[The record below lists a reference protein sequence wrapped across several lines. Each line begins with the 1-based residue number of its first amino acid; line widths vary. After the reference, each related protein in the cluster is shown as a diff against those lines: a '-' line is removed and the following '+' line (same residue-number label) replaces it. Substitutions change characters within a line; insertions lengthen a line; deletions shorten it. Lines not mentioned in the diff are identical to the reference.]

1 MIRAFLHSV
10 AAKTAVVAIVF
21 FAVPLLLYQQFQ
33 DVDQDKR
40 QLLLRSLENQG
51 QVIGE
56 SLRPQ
61 LKDYDGEA
69 LRGIGQALQRLG
81 GVDGLK
87 IKLLLRPASADD
99 PSGFYYIASAPSV
112 SGEYLEEERAE
123 LVETGVFEKLQDTCA
138 GNRPLGVRYRNPA
151 GEEEVLT
158 SVTPVKTDAGCWA
171 VITSH
176 GTDAAL
182 GAAIGQP
189 YWQTPEVQAAFVI
202 YVIMALLV
210 ILLFVAIWR
219 ALRRF
224 ARAART
230 IRVQG
235 IADAGPQFAEINR
248 VPELEGVAVEFD
260 RMVTTLRNA
269 AHAIRHAA
277 EDNAHAFKTPIA
289 TIAQSIEPLRRAAG
303 ENPRAQRSIE
313 LIERSLDRLDA
324 LVAASRRMD
333 EATAE
338 LMEAPRERIDLPQFV
353 GATLDGYT
361 DQAAAKGVQLDRRL
375 ANRVEVLASEDMLET
390 VLENL
395 LDNAIDFSP
404 QGGRIEVSVGREH
417 NDAVL
422 SVTDAGPGVDPDR
435 IQQIFER
442 YVSSRASHAQSGGDN
457 GQGASNGQGSSNGQG
472 ASKGQAVTPAQED
485 AESARIAQSPTSG
498 SQHFGIGLWLVRRN
512 VEAMGGEVAAENASP
527 TGLRIT
533 ARLPLST

>member
-87 IKLLLRPASADD
+87 IKLLLRPASAND

-112 SGEYLEEERAE
+112 SGDYLEEERAE

-189 YWQTPEVQAAFVI
+189 YWQTPEVQAAFIV

-361 DQAAAKGVQLDRRL
+361 DQAAAKGVQLHRRL

-404 QGGRIEVSVGREH
+404 QGGRIDVSVGREQ

-422 SVTDAGPGVDPDR
+422 SVTDAGPGVEPDR

-442 YVSSRASHAQSGGDN
+442 YISSRASHAESSGDN
-457 GQGASNGQGSSNGQG
+457 GQGASNGQSNSNGQ
-472 ASKGQAVTPAQED
+472 AITEAQSD
-485 AESARIAQSPTSG
+485 AESARIAQSPTAG

-527 TGLRIT
+527 NGLRIT

>member
-1 MIRAFLHSV
+1 MLRAFFHSV
-10 AAKTAVVAIVF
+10 AAKTAVVMVVF

-56 SLRPQ
+56 ALRPE
-61 LKDYDGEA
+61 LENYDGEA
-69 LRGIGQALQRLG
+69 LRGLPETLQRLG

-87 IKLLLRPASADD
+87 IKLLLRPADSQEANR
-99 PSGFYYIASAPSV
+99 FYYMASAPSV
-112 SGEYLEEERAE
+112 SGDYLEQERAE
-123 LVETGVFEKLQDTCA
+123 LVQTGVFEKLQDTCA
-138 GNRPLGVRYRNPA
+138 GNRPLAVRYRNPA
-151 GEEEVLT
+151 GQEEVLT
-158 SVTPVKTDAGCWA
+158 SVTPVKTDDGCWA

-182 GAAIGQP
+182 GAALGQP
-189 YWQTPEVQAAFVI
+189 YWQTPEVQAAFII

-235 IADAGPQFAEINR
+235 IAEGGPSFTEINR
-248 VPELEGVAVEFD
+248 VPELEGVADEFD

-289 TIAQSIEPLRRAAG
+289 TIAQSVEPLKRLAG
-303 ENPRAQRSIE
+303 DQPRAQRSIE

-324 LVAASRRMD
+324 LVAAARRMD

-338 LMEAPRERIDLPQFV
+338 LMEAPRERIDLPRFV

-361 DQAAAKGVQLDRRL
+361 DTARQKGVRLERRL
-375 ANRVEVLASEDMLET
+375 ANKVEVLASEDMLET

-404 QGGRIEVSVGREH
+404 EGGRIEVAVGRE
-417 NDAVL
+417 NGDAVV
-422 SVTDAGPGVDPDR
+422 SVTDAGPGVEADR
-435 IQQIFER
+435 LTQIFDR
-442 YVSSRASHAQSGGDN
+442 YVSSRATGN
-457 GQGASNGQGSSNGQG
+457 GAD
-472 ASKGQAVTPAQED
+472 TPAGAGGNGSDPAAEER
-485 AESARIAQSPTSG
+485 ESARIAQSPTAG

-512 VEAMGGEVAAENASP
+512 VEAMGGEVSADNASP
-527 TGLRIT
+527 NGLRVT
-533 ARLPLST
+533 ARLPLSG

>member
-10 AAKTAVVAIVF
+10 AAKTAVVVIVF

-61 LKDYDGEA
+61 LKEYDGDA

-99 PSGFYYIASAPSV
+99 PGGFYYIASAPSV
-112 SGEYLEEERAE
+112 SGDYLEEERAE

-235 IADAGPQFAEINR
+235 ISEAGPQFAQINR

-303 ENPRAQRSIE
+303 DQPRAQRSIE

-324 LVAASRRMD
+324 LVAAARRMD

-338 LMEAPRERIDLPQFV
+338 LMEAPRERIDLPRFV

-404 QGGRIEVSVGREH
+404 TGGRIEVSVGRQQT
-417 NDAVL
+417 DAVL
-422 SVTDAGPGVDPDR
+422 SVTDAGPGVEADR

-442 YVSSRASHAQSGGDN
+442 YVSSRASHNNGGGN
-457 GQGASNGQGSSNGQG
+457 GQTAGDASNDGQG
-472 ASKGQAVTPAQED
+472 QEMTAEQEN
-485 AESARIAQSPTSG
+485 AESARIAQSPTAG

-512 VEAMGGEVAAENASP
+512 VEAMGGEVTAENASP
-527 TGLRIT
+527 HGLRIT
-533 ARLPLST
+533 ARLPLSS

>member
-1 MIRAFLHSV
+1 MIRAFVNSV
-10 AAKTAVVAIVF
+10 AAKTAMVAIVF

-40 QLLLRSLENQG
+40 ELLLRSLENQG

-61 LKDYDGEA
+61 LNEYDGEA
-69 LRGIGQALQRLG
+69 LRGIAQTLQRLG
-81 GVDGLK
+81 GVDELK

-99 PSGFYYIASAPSV
+99 PGGFYYIASAPGV
-112 SGEYLEEERAE
+112 SGDYLEQERAE

-138 GNRPLGVRYRNPA
+138 GNRPLAVRYRNPA

-158 SVTPVKTDAGCWA
+158 SITPVKTDAGCWA

-176 GTDAAL
+176 GTNAAL

-202 YVIMALLV
+202 YVVMAVLV
-210 ILLFVAIWR
+210 ILLFVAVWR

-235 IADAGPQFAEINR
+235 ISEAGPQFARINR
-248 VPELEGVAVEFD
+248 VPELKGVAVEFD

-303 ENPRAQRSIE
+303 DDGRAQRSIE

-324 LVAASRRMD
+324 LVAAARRMD

-338 LMEAPRERIDLPQFV
+338 LMEAPRARLDLPRFV
-353 GATLDGYT
+353 GATLDGYA
-361 DQAAAKGVQLDRRL
+361 DQAAAKGVRLERRL

-404 QGGRIEVSVGREH
+404 TGGRIEVSVGRAQS
-417 NDAVL
+417 DAVL
-422 SVTDAGPGVDPDR
+422 SVADAGPGVAPER

-442 YVSSRASHAQSGGDN
+442 YVSSRAAHTDSAGGDDRAD
-457 GQGASNGQGSSNGQG
+457 GVSGDDRAPGTRH
-472 ASKGQAVTPAQED
+472 ADRED
-485 AESARIAQSPTSG
+485 ADSARLAQSPTAG

-512 VEAMGGEVAAENASP
+512 VEAMGGAVTAENADP
-527 TGLRIT
+527 HGLRIT
-533 ARLPLST
+533 ARLPLAS

>member
-10 AAKTAVVAIVF
+10 AAKTAIVVIVF

-33 DVDQDKR
+33 DADQDKR
-40 QLLLRSLENQG
+40 KLLLSSLENQG
-51 QVIGE
+51 MVIGE

-61 LKDYDGEA
+61 LKEYDGEA
-69 LRGIGQALQRLG
+69 LRGIGQALKRLG

-87 IKLLLRPASADD
+87 IKLLLRPSNADD
-99 PSGFYYIASAPSV
+99 PSGFFYIASAPAV
-112 SGEYLEEERAE
+112 SGEYLEQERAE

-158 SVTPVKTDAGCWA
+158 PVTPVMTDAGCWA

-176 GTDAAL
+176 GTNAAL
-182 GAAIGQP
+182 GAALGNP
-189 YWQTPEVQAAFVI
+189 YWQTPEVQAAFFI
-202 YVIMALLV
+202 YVIMAVLV
-210 ILLFVAIWR
+210 ILMFVGIWR

-224 ARAART
+224 ARAARM

-235 IADAGPQFAEINR
+235 ISEGGAQFTEINR
-248 VPELEGVAVEFD
+248 VPELEGVAAEFD
-260 RMVTTLRNA
+260 RMVATLRNA

-289 TIAQSIEPLRRAAG
+289 TIAQSVEPLRRMAA
-303 ENPRAQRSIE
+303 EQNPRAQRSIE

-338 LMEAPRERIDLPQFV
+338 LMEAPRERVDLPRFV
-353 GATLDGYT
+353 GSTLDGYT
-361 DQAAAKGVQLDRRL
+361 DTAAAKGVRLERKL

-404 QGGRIEVSVGREH
+404 EGGKIEVAVRREQ
-417 NDAVL
+417 NDALL
-422 SVTDAGPGVDPDR
+422 SVTDAGPGVEADR

-442 YVSSRASHAQSGGDN
+442 YVSSRASQPNGGDAPASGGN
-457 GQGASNGQGSSNGQG
+457 GEDQPMTQ
-472 ASKGQAVTPAQED
+472 AQED
-485 AESARIAQSPTSG
+485 AESARIAQSPTAG

-512 VEAMGGEVAAENASP
+512 VEAMGGEIQAENASP
-527 TGLRIT
+527 HGLRIT
-533 ARLPLST
+533 ARLPLSG

>member
-1 MIRAFLHSV
+1 MIRAFFHSV
-10 AAKTAVVAIVF
+10 AAKTAMVAIVF

-51 QVIGE
+51 QVIGQA
-56 SLRPQ
+56 LRPQ
-61 LKDYDGEA
+61 LREYDGDA
-69 LRGIGQALQRLG
+69 LRGIADTLRRLG

-112 SGEYLEEERAE
+112 SGDYLKQERAE

-138 GNRPLGVRYRNPA
+138 GNRPLGLRYRNPA

-176 GTDAAL
+176 GSNAAL

-189 YWQTPEVQAAFVI
+189 YWQTPEVQAAFVV

-235 IADAGPQFAEINR
+235 ISEAGPQFAQINR

-260 RMVTTLRNA
+260 RMVSTLRNA

-303 ENPRAQRSIE
+303 DQPRAQRSIE

-324 LVAASRRMD
+324 LVAAARRMD

-338 LMEAPRERIDLPQFV
+338 LMEAPRERIDLPRFV

-361 DQAAAKGVQLDRRL
+361 DQAAAKGVQLERRL

-404 QGGRIEVSVGREH
+404 HGGRIEVSVGRQRG
-417 NDAVL
+417 DAVL
-422 SVTDAGPGVDPDR
+422 SVTDAGPGVEPDR

-442 YVSSRASHAQSGGDN
+442 YVSSRASHSDRDG
-457 GQGASNGQGSSNGQG
+457 GASGNGHDDDGGNRPG
-472 ASKGQAVTPAQED
+472 AAMTAAQEE
-485 AESARIAQSPTSG
+485 AESARLAQSPTAG

-512 VEAMGGEVAAENASP
+512 VEAMGGAVTAENAEP
-527 TGLRIT
+527 QGLRIT
-533 ARLPLST
+533 ARLPLSS